1 MKDVEVQ
8 KYEDKDVAEQM
19 VVPPDREGIPDPQLL
34 VEHFND
40 GIDDLVKKHW
50 TPGSNYNIKI
60 FVYENEFL

>member
-19 VVPPDREGIPDPQLL
+19 VIPPDREGIPHPQLL

-50 TPGSNYNIKI
+50 TQGKI
-60 FVYENEFL
+60 IILKYLALQNM